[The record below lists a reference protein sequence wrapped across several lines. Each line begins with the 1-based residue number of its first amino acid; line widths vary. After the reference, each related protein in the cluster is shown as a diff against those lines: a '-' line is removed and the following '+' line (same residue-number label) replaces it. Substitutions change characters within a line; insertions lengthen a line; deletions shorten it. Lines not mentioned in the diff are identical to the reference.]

1 MTHPRTFSHLGVAV
15 DDLDRA
21 IAFYGDVFGLYS
33 LHPVQ
38 EFDEETSGDA
48 TVGQVLTDVYGRGGW
63 RSLRVARLV
72 LGDGIGIELQQFGPT
87 EAREGLPSPRTP
99 GVSHLCVQDPDVQ
112 GLADR
117 ILAHGGRQVTGV
129 RELYPGRKPFTL
141 AYCADPFGNLIEID
155 SHAFETTYSP
165 VSYPEP

>member
-1 MTHPRTFSHLGVAV
+1 MTYPRTFSHLGIAV

-21 IAFYGDVFGLYS
+21 VVFYRDVFGLYE

-38 EFDEETSGDA
+38 HFDESGTG
-48 TVGQVLTDVYGRGGW
+48 TVEKVLTEVYGVGGW
-63 RSLRVARLV
+63 QTLRVARLV
-72 LGDGIGIELQQFGPT
+72 LADGIGVELQEFGST
-87 EAREGLPSPRTP
+87 GTRDGLPVTRTP
-99 GVSHLCVQDPDVQ
+99 GVSHFCVQDPDVQ

-117 ILAHGGRQVTGV
+117 IVAHGGRQVTGV